1 MRRLQIYA
9 TIHEIFIRRS
19 RETPYNLAMPNTT
32 VRVLIAD
39 DSVEFRRSVRM
50 MLADEKGFEIVGIAK
65 DGQEAVEMA
74 SDLKPDVAVMDI
86 NMPRKDG
93 LTAIR
98 DIGKVSPHT
107 ACMIMSSEGESA
119 LLKKAMSLGV
129 KEYLLKPFTPE
140 EFVGAIKKI
149 AAQVMENK
157 KLNDAARAAEA
168 DRDKFLVQLVNSFL
182 KAKRADDEAL
192 KAYNDYVLNSKV
204 EPKILSQLAYI
215 FLSRKDWKTLKIICE
230 KIMVSEGL
238 KPSQTSPKKTN
249 RLPAP

>member
-1 MRRLQIYA
+1 
-9 TIHEIFIRRS
+9 
-19 RETPYNLAMPNTT
+19 MPNNAI
-32 VRVLIAD
+32 RVLIAD
-39 DSVEFRRSVRM
+39 DAAEFRRSVRM
-50 MLADEKGFEIVGIAK
+50 MLADEKSFEIVGIAK

-98 DIGKVSPHT
+98 EISNVSPNT
-107 ACMIMSSEGESA
+107 ACMIMSSEGESP
-119 LLKKAMSLGV
+119 LLKQAISLGV

-140 EFVGAIKKI
+140 EFTAAIKKI
-149 AAQVMENK
+149 GAQVMENK
-157 KLNDAARAAEA
+157 KLNAAARAAEV
-168 DRDKFLVQLVNSFL
+168 DRDKFLIQLVGSFL
-182 KAKRADDEAL
+182 KSKRTDDEAL
-192 KAYNDYVLNSKV
+192 NAYTEYVTGSKV

-230 KIMVSEGL
+230 KMVASESL
-238 KPSQTSPKKTN
+238 RTPQQPSPKKTN